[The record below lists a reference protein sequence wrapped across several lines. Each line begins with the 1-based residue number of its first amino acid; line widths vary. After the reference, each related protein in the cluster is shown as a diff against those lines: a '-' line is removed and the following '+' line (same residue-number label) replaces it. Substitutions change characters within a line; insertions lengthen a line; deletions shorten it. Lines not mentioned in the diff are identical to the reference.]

1 MAHPAIRVEDLGKQ
15 YHLGLRE
22 RGYRTLRETIMN
34 AAAAPLRRFRHLSGT
49 SRKVERIW
57 ALKDV
62 SFEVQPGEVVGIIG
76 RNGAGKSTLLKI
88 LTRITEPTT
97 GRAEVRGHVGSLLEV
112 GTGMHPELTGREN
125 VFLNGA
131 VLGMPRASIKHKFD
145 EIVDFSGVE
154 KFLDTPVK
162 RFSSG
167 MRVRLAFAVAAHLEP
182 EILLVDEVLAVGDA
196 EFQKKCLGKMGDVAR
211 GGRTVL
217 FVSHNMAAIQNLCA
231 STLLLESGQLETV
244 GPTDE
249 VVEHYLSRVV
259 SQSST
264 RMPLSEFRLP
274 GYQPIIEEINL
285 YDEDCNPTNHVGVGE
300 AVTIEIVYA
309 HSEPL
314 RNPGFGIGIE
324 ANDGQ
329 RLSFLHTDIQCRN
342 VPELPAVGKVICRLP
357 KIGFAPGL
365 YYLSFACLHCG
376 TKIDAL
382 PRAVELHVEAS
393 DYFGTGRLPLLR
405 QGRIVL
411 DADWKFPQSP
421 TP

>member
-1 MAHPAIRVEDLGKQ
+1 MTHPAIRVEDLGKQ

-167 MRVRLAFAVAAHLEP
+167 MRVRLAFAVAAHLDP
-182 EILLVDEVLAVGDA
+182 EILLIDEVLAVGDA
-196 EFQKKCLGKMGDVAR
+196 EFQKKCLGKMGEVA
-211 GGRTVL
+211 GSGRTVL
-217 FVSHNMAAIQNLCA
+217 FVSHNMAAIQNLCPR
-231 STLLLESGQLETV
+231 TMLLELGQLETI
-244 GPTDE
+244 GPTDN
-249 VVEHYLSRVV
+249 VVEHYLSNALSGNRAG
-259 SQSST
+259 
-264 RMPLSEFRLP
+264 RPLSDFRLP
-274 GYQPIIEEINL
+274 GHQSIIQEVHL
-285 YDEDCNPTNHVGVGE
+285 YDEEGKATNQVPVGG
-300 AVTIEIVYA
+300 AITIEICYA
-309 HSEPL
+309 HSEPF
-314 RNPGFGIGIE
+314 RSPGFGIGIE
-324 ANDGQ
+324 THDAQ
-329 RLSFLHTDIQCRN
+329 RLAFLHTNIQCGH
-342 VPELPAVGKVICRLP
+342 VPELPAAGRVVCRLP
-357 KIGFAPGL
+357 RVPFIPGV
-365 YYLSFACLHCG
+365 YYLSFGCLECG
-376 TKIDAL
+376 TRIDAL
-382 PRAVELHVEAS
+382 ARAVELHVETA
-393 DYFGTGRLPLLR
+393 DYFGTGRLPHP
-405 QGRIVL
+405 GHTRIVV
-411 DADWKFPQSP
+411 DAEWDFCL
-421 TP
+421 